1 MEHIALNNIMSE
13 ILELVGTILLVL
25 LGLLI
30 IAIFFCLYFSPFIIA
45 YKRRHAYKW
54 VILGLNII
62 GFAGLLPWIVAFIW
76 AAWPSDKSLIDP
88 LAGNVTGKGLRN
100 SGDTLG
106 SAKYGLERGY
116 REEQQNSK

>member
-1 MEHIALNNIMSE
+1 MSE
-13 ILELVGTILLVL
+13 IFELVGTILLVL

-30 IAIFFCLYFSPFIIA
+30 IAILFCLYFSPFIIA
-45 YKRRHAYKW
+45 YKRKHSYKW
-54 VILGLNII
+54 VILGLNTI

-88 LAGNVTGKGLRN
+88 LAGSVTGKGLRN

-106 SAKYGLERGY
+106 SLKYGLERGY